1 MATGTRIHG
10 KQGLI
15 YLSGSE
21 VEEATLVTINHTT
34 DSEEGPV
41 FGDTYPPRAVG
52 LQHWGGS
59 ITTWAVATVKDLQA
73 GAQAGFSVAL
83 LAYPDRRDQTDYYSG
98 SIILSFEANIDVT
111 ALQGVTASFD
121 GDGNLVLTGFS

>member
-1 MATGTRIHG
+1 MAAGTRIHG

-21 VEEATLVTINHTT
+21 VEEATLVTINHVT

-52 LQHWGGS
+52 LMHWSGS
-59 ITTWAVATVKDLQA
+59 ITTWAIATAKDLQA
-73 GAQAGFSVAL
+73 AAQAGFSVAL
-83 LAYPDRRDQTDYYSG
+83 LAYADRRDMTDYYSG
-98 SIILSFEANIDVT
+98 SIILSFEHNIEVT
-111 ALQGVTASFD
+111 ALQGVTGPFD
-121 GDGNLVLTGFS
+121 GDGNLVMTGFS